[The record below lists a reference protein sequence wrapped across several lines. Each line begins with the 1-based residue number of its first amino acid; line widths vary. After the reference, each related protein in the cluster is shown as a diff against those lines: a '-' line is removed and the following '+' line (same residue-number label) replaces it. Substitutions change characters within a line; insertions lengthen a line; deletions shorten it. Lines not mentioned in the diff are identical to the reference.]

1 VSDLND
7 RSKPDETSGQARQDP
22 YGQQGHGWQQ
32 PGQYGQSQQPG
43 QAQQYGQPQQYGQYG
58 AAQQNPFGAHDP
70 YAKQNPYA
78 APQYGAGDPYRAST
92 HNPYAP
98 RPTSTLAILSIVFA
112 FGGII
117 IWPIIILTSPAGA
130 IMGHIALGKI
140 KQTGEGG
147 RGLALA
153 GIIGGWILTG
163 LFIMIVALVWISIA
177 NASDYS
183 DYSDYSSNSGA
194 FVS

>member
-1 VSDLND
+1 MS
-7 RSKPDETSGQARQDP
+7 
-22 YGQQGHGWQQ
+22 
-32 PGQYGQSQQPG
+32 
-43 QAQQYGQPQQYGQYG
+43 
-58 AAQQNPFGAHDP
+58 
-70 YAKQNPYA
+70 
-78 APQYGAGDPYRAST
+78 
-92 HNPYAP
+92 
-98 RPTSTLAILSIVFA
+98 ILSIVFA

-117 IWPIIILTSPAGA
+117 IWPLIILTSPAGA

-163 LFIMIVALVWISIA
+163 LFILIVALVWISIA